1 MRQTTPLWFSAIS
14 HSLPWLLFGYMVF
27 VTITDPSL
35 MVLYTTK
42 DHVEGGGLIE
52 NLTVLVLIPGIIF
65 GLLFFIRNRSQM
77 QPSWTAYWLLAWI
90 LSCVYFAG
98 EEISWGQWYFEWE
111 TPQAFSEI
119 NDQNETNLHNTSTWL
134 DQKPRTLVELWI
146 FLGGLI
152 LPLFELVFKKTVTTG
167 WKQWIFPLPAL
178 MSAAMIFT
186 LVRFAG
192 WSDIY
197 EIRELLGSSEFRELC
212 IALFLSLFLIS
223 YPARKKQSS

>member
-1 MRQTTPLWFSAIS
+1 MRPSTPLWFSLFA
-14 HSLPWLLFGYMVF
+14 HTLPWLMLGYMVF
-27 VTITDPSL
+27 VTLTDPNQ
-35 MVLYTTK
+35 MALYAAK

-52 NLTVLVLIPGIIF
+52 NLTVLVLIPGIVL
-65 GLLFFIRNRSQM
+65 GLWFFVSKRSQV
-77 QPSWTAYWLLAWI
+77 QPWWSAYWLLAWI
-90 LSCVYFAG
+90 LACIYFAG
-98 EEISWGQWYFEWE
+98 EEISWGQWYFEWD

-146 FLGGLI
+146 FVAGFI
-152 LPLFELVFKKTVTTG
+152 LPVANRMIKKELIAQ
-167 WKQWIFPLPAL
+167 WQQWILPVPAL
-178 MSAAMIFT
+178 VSAALVFT

-192 WSDIY
+192 WSEVY

-223 YPARKKQSS
+223 YPASLK